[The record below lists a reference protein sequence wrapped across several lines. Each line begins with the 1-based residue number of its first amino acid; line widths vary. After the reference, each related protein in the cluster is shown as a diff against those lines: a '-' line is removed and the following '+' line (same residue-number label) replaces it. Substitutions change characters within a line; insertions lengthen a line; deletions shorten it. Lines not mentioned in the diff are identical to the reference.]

1 MSAVWRWFT
10 GLSRTSRLALGGGL
24 ITYGLVG
31 SYLTDRAEESFGL
44 VPTEED
50 KQKLRGL
57 VPKVSVVEP
66 GSRPGDRDI
75 DIDPQLEEFKKSR

>member
-10 GLSRTSRLALGGGL
+10 GLSQTSRLALGGGL
-24 ITYGLVG
+24 IAYGLVG
-31 SYLTDRAEESFGL
+31 SYLTDRAEETFGL

-57 VPKVSVVEP
+57 VPKISVVEH
-66 GSRPGDRDI
+66 GGRSQDKDI
-75 DIDPQLEEFKKSR
+75 DAQLEELNKSR